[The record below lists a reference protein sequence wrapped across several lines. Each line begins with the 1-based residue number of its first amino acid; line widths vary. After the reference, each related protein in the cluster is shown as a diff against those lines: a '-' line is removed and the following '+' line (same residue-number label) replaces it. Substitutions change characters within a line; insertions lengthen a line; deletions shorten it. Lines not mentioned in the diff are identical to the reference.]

1 MTLPGIDA
9 EGAQSIVAGRP
20 YHTRDELK
28 TRGVVS
34 PEEYQKIAGMVVTR

>member
-1 MTLPGIDA
+1 MSLPGIDA
-9 EGAQSIVAGRP
+9 DGAQNIIAGRP

-34 PEEYQKIAGMVVTR
+34 PEEYQKIAGMMVTR